1 MLEIRQF
8 QASDVLGW
16 HADIGISTGKGGD
29 VRLLDAAV
37 QDSDNP
43 DNCPRTRSPG
53 GTTVPAPGSA
63 VPESGAPSHQL
74 HPVCHSG

>member
-53 GTTVPAPGSA
+53 GTIVPGPDST
-63 VPESGAPSHQL
+63 VPESVAPSHQ
-74 HPVCHSG
+74 